1 MRAKIFRL
9 WFLIPAILAVFAT
22 TVPAADVSDSTVQ
35 DEIKT
40 LKKMVL
46 ELQKRVR
53 ELEADRVK
61 PGGSGAS
68 TTVKKAE
75 PEPEEATPVK
85 TSEPKIKAAVK
96 ARPEAEESKPGESI
110 PARTSHPKVKIP
122 AKATPETEKPVAAKL
137 GDKAPAPLEIGG
149 HEVRVGISGAVQ
161 VDVIH
166 DFNAVGLTPGGSVE
180 KEFITG
186 NIPVG
191 GPASELTNRTGFSP
205 NQTYLTGWAETDT
218 PWGPLKVYADVNLF
232 GSTTATEFQIYK
244 AYGEWGWLKAGLD
257 YTLWLNQASIPDT
270 LDFEGPNVIPETRFT
285 QASLKIPLQLDAKKR
300 ELFFTIGV
308 EDAPGEITLP
318 AKSSSVST
326 DQFPSVIGKLSYE
339 PDWAHIEFGGLYRRL
354 RAEGPGYDQSVNGWG
369 VILSGSIDTW
379 ENDSIILGGLYGTA
393 LGAYM
398 QDTSGLGLDA
408 APTSTVN
415 PSLKAIPAFGVWVAY
430 QHWWAK
436 SLRSTA
442 TYGLVV
448 MDSDFDELPQ
458 PPKAKDQGTYKQ
470 TQYASMNLI
479 WSPWPPFDVGLEY
492 MFGHRTI
499 TDRTAVYGTTTGQN
513 HRVQFTMRWNFGWE
527 R

>member
-1 MRAKIFRL
+1 MRAKIFRF
-9 WFLIPAILAVFAT
+9 WFLIPAILAAFAIS
-22 TVPAADVSDSTVQ
+22 VPAAEISDSAIQ
-35 DEIKT
+35 DEIKD

-61 PGGSGAS
+61 PGAGAS
-68 TTVKKAE
+68 PTVKTAE
-75 PEPEEATPVK
+75 PEPK
-85 TSEPKIKAAVK
+85 K
-96 ARPEAEESKPGESI
+96 SI
-110 PARTSHPKVKIP
+110 PARTSHPKVKTP
-122 AKATPETEKPVAAKL
+122 VKATPEAEKLVVAKL

-149 HEVRVGISGAVQ
+149 KQVRVGISGAVQ

-166 DFNAVGLTPGGSVE
+166 DFNAVGLKPGGSVE

-205 NQTYLTGWAETDT
+205 NQSKLTGWAETDT

-232 GSTTATEFQIYK
+232 GSVTETEFQIYK

-285 QASLKIPLQLDAKKR
+285 QARLKIPLQLDAKKR

-326 DQFPSVIGKLSYE
+326 DQFPAVIGKLSYE
-339 PDWAHIEFGGLYRRL
+339 PDWAHIELGGLYRRL
-354 RAEGPGYDQSVNGWG
+354 GAEGPGYDQSVNGWG

-379 ENDSIILGGLYGTA
+379 ENDSIILGGLYGQA

-408 APTSTVN
+408 APTAN
-415 PSLKAIPAFGVWVAY
+415 QNLKAIPAFGVWAAY

-442 TYGLVV
+442 TYGLVRL
-448 MDSDFDELPQ
+448 DSDFDELPNT
-458 PPKAKDQGTYKQ
+458 PGGTYKQ
-470 TQYASMNLI
+470 TQYASVNLI
-479 WSPWPPFDVGLEY
+479 WSPWTPFDVGLEY

-499 TDRTAVYGTTTGQN
+499 TDRTAVYGSTTGQN
-513 HRVQFTMRWNFGWE
+513 HRVQFTMRWNFDWE

>member
-205 NQTYLTGWAETDT
+205 NQSKLSGWAETDT
-218 PWGPLKVYADVNLF
+218 PWGPLKIYANVNLF
-232 GSTTATEFQIYK
+232 GSVTETEFQIYK

-257 YTLWLNQASIPDT
+257 YTLWLNQASYRIP
-270 LDFEGPNVIPETRFT
+270 
-285 QASLKIPLQLDAKKR
+285 
-300 ELFFTIGV
+300 
-308 EDAPGEITLP
+308 
-318 AKSSSVST
+318 ST
-326 DQFPSVIGKLSYE
+326 
-339 PDWAHIEFGGLYRRL
+339 
-354 RAEGPGYDQSVNGWG
+354 
-369 VILSGSIDTW
+369 
-379 ENDSIILGGLYGTA
+379 
-393 LGAYM
+393 
-398 QDTSGLGLDA
+398 
-408 APTSTVN
+408 
-415 PSLKAIPAFGVWVAY
+415 LKAPMLFLKHV
-430 QHWWAK
+430 
-436 SLRSTA
+436 
-442 TYGLVV
+442 
-448 MDSDFDELPQ
+448 
-458 PPKAKDQGTYKQ
+458 
-470 TQYASMNLI
+470 
-479 WSPWPPFDVGLEY
+479 SPRRG
-492 MFGHRTI
+492 
-499 TDRTAVYGTTTGQN
+499 
-513 HRVQFTMRWNFGWE
+513 
-527 R
+527 

>member
-1 MRAKIFRL
+1 MRAKIFRF
-9 WFLIPAILAVFAT
+9 WFLIPAILAAFAIS
-22 TVPAADVSDSTVQ
+22 VPAAEVSDSAIQ
-35 DEIKT
+35 DEIKD

-53 ELEADRVK
+53 ELEADWVK
-61 PGGSGAS
+61 PGAGAS
-68 TTVKKAE
+68 PTVKTAE
-75 PEPEEATPVK
+75 PEPK
-85 TSEPKIKAAVK
+85 K
-96 ARPEAEESKPGESI
+96 SI
-110 PARTSHPKVKIP
+110 PARTSHPKVKTP
-122 AKATPETEKPVAAKL
+122 VKATPEAEKLVVAKL

-149 HEVRVGISGAVQ
+149 KQVRVGISGAVQ

-166 DFNAVGLTPGGSVE
+166 DFNAVGLKPGGSVE

-205 NQTYLTGWAETDT
+205 NQSKLTGWAETDT

-232 GSTTATEFQIYK
+232 GSVTETEFQIYK

-285 QASLKIPLQLDAKKR
+285 QARLKIPLQLDAKKR

-326 DQFPSVIGKLSYE
+326 DQFPAVIGKLSYE
-339 PDWAHIEFGGLYRRL
+339 PDWAHIELGGLYRRL

-379 ENDSIILGGLYGTA
+379 ENDSIILGGLYGQA

-408 APTSTVN
+408 APTAN
-415 PSLKAIPAFGVWVAY
+415 QNLKAIPAFGVWAAY

-442 TYGLVV
+442 TYGLVRL
-448 MDSDFDELPQ
+448 DSDFDELPNT
-458 PPKAKDQGTYKQ
+458 PDQGTYKQ
-470 TQYASMNLI
+470 TQYASVNLI
-479 WSPWPPFDVGLEY
+479 WSPWTPFDVGLEY

-499 TDRTAVYGTTTGQN
+499 TDRTAVYGSTTGQN
-513 HRVQFTMRWNFGWE
+513 HRVQFTMRWNFDWE

>member
-1 MRAKIFRL
+1 MKVKMFRFC
-9 WFLIPAILAVFAT
+9 FLIPAILAAFAT
-22 TVPAADVSDSTVQ
+22 IVPAAEVSDRAMQ
-35 DEIKT
+35 DEIKA

-46 ELQKRVR
+46 EIQKRIQQ
-53 ELEADRVK
+53 LEANRVK
-61 PGGSGAS
+61 PGAGAS
-68 TTVKKAE
+68 TTVKTAE
-75 PEPEEATPVK
+75 PEPGKKVPAKP
-85 TSEPKIKAAVK
+85 SQPKLKAAVK
-96 ARPEAEESKPGESI
+96 APPEAEEP
-110 PARTSHPKVKIP
+110 VV
-122 AKATPETEKPVAAKL
+122 AKAGA
-137 GDKAPAPLEIGG
+137 KAPEPLEIGG
-149 HEVRVGISGAVQ
+149 HQVRVGIAGAIQ

-180 KEFITG
+180 REFVTG

-191 GPASELTNRTGFSP
+191 GPAADITNRTGFSP
-205 NQTYLTGWAETDT
+205 NQSYLTGWAETDT
-218 PWGPLKVYADVNLF
+218 PWGPFKVYADVNLF
-232 GSTTATEFQIYK
+232 GSSTETEFQIYK

-270 LDFEGPNVIPETRFT
+270 LDFEGPNIIPEVRFT

-318 AKSSSVST
+318 AKMSSVTT
-326 DQFPSVIGKLSYE
+326 DQFPAVIGKLSYE
-339 PDWAHIEFGGLYRRL
+339 PDWAQIELGGLYRRL
-354 RAEGPGYDQSVNGWG
+354 RAEGPGYDQPVNGWG

-379 ENDSIILGGLYGTA
+379 KNDSVILGGLYGNA
-393 LGAYM
+393 LGAYI

-408 APTSTVN
+408 APTSTAN
-415 PSLKAIPAFGVWVAY
+415 QNLKAIPAFGVWAAY

-442 TYGLVV
+442 TYGLVRL
-448 MDSDFDELPQ
+448 DSDFDRQPQ
-458 PPKAKDQGTYKQ
+458 TADQGTYKQ

-492 MFGHRTI
+492 MFGHRAVTNS
-499 TDRTAVYGTTTGQN
+499 TAVYGSTTGQN
-513 HRVQFTMRWNFGWE
+513 HRLQFTMRWNFDWE